1 MKVRLSELPP
11 QRIPTSCTL
20 SPLVMRKTGE
30 PLSPEPTTTAPPGLL
45 TNVWQSC
52 AMFEP
57 ETAVCTQV
65 RVTSP
70 CVQPVVRPTLFTTVP
85 SAKLVV
91 ELSCD
96 VIVKTPP
103 TVRLPLF
110 APVVLRMSPRF
121 DATLLE
127 YSARDAS
134 L

>member
-1 MKVRLSELPP
+1 MNVRLSELPP
-11 QRIPTSCTL
+11 QRIPTSSTL

-57 ETAVCTQV
+57 DTPVCTQV

-70 CVQPVVRPTLFTTVP
+70 CVHPVVRPTLFTTVP

-91 ELSCD
+91 KLSCD
-96 VIVKTPP
+96 ETVNTPA
-103 TVRLPLF
+103 TVSEPLL
-110 APVVLRMSPRF
+110 A
-121 DATLLE
+121 
-127 YSARDAS
+127 
-134 L
+134 